1 MLRGGARLKGPNP
14 VQIDFEL
21 ESGFI
26 HNPPPE
32 IDAAMGTGMGKG
44 TKEIYNLHI
53 TGHELLPPPDEVKKE
68 FALEGDA
75 LATVKEGHRAVK
87 AVLDRDESRLIVV
100 VGPCSIHNPEEALEY
115 ARKLKPLADELGNEL
130 LILMRVYFEKPR
142 TSVGWEGL
150 IYDPY
155 LDGSHRI
162 DQGIRIGRKLMLD
175 IAAMGLPIAIEAL
188 DLISPQYLQDLV
200 SWTAIGARTT
210 ESPTHRKL
218 ASGISWP

>member
-1 MLRGGARLKGPNP
+1 
-14 VQIDFEL
+14 
-21 ESGFI
+21 
-26 HNPPPE
+26 
-32 IDAAMGTGMGKG
+32 MGKG

-142 TSVGWEGL
+142 TTVGWKGL
-150 IYDPY
+150 INDPDLNNTFQINKGLNLARQLL
-155 LDGSHRI
+155 LDLA
-162 DQGIRIGRKLMLD
+162 D
-175 IAAMGLPIAIEAL
+175 MGLPAGTEYL
-188 DLISPQYLQDLV
+188 DLISGAVNYVNQTFGLFKAAEDRRPEKLV
-200 SWTAIGARTT
+200 VG
-210 ESPTHRKL
+210 K
-218 ASGISWP
+218 